1 MDIATAAKFGR
12 VTADGTV
19 FVNTADGE
27 KQVGQYQAGTP
38 SEGLEFF
45 ARKYVDLIVE
55 ADVMLT
61 RFKENRGVPAPAK
74 ILAEKLRTNY
84 ADPKIVGELNLLLQR
99 ADELVV
105 AAAQRGMML
114 TEQRKEQ
121 REATLAKRNEITAA
135 AVALADYTDWK
146 KTTEKFTQ
154 MLATWKELPRFDR
167 KIEQELWKSF
177 SHARSAFDKR
187 RRTHFA
193 QQAKV
198 RSAATAAKNQIVSQ
212 AEALKNSSDWLETAK
227 KFKELMDQWK
237 AAGRIGKGE
246 DELLWARFKTAQ
258 DQFFT
263 RKNEDLAKR
272 KVSQDTNLEKKRG
285 LLVEAEALL
294 PIKDIETA
302 KRSMREIYNRWEK
315 VGHVPRDWMKKLDD
329 RLKIVQNAIDEAV
342 AREASRKDP
351 DKHARANSTI
361 TLFADKIAK
370 LEKELA
376 KANAANDQS
385 KIESIESAIEGQ
397 RMLMQAAEAA
407 LSDFV
412 R

>member
-1 MDIATAAKFGR
+1 MDIATAVKFGR
-12 VTADGTV
+12 VTEDGTV
-19 FVNTADGE
+19 FVNTTDGE

-61 RFKENRGVPAPAK
+61 RFKDNRGVPAPAK
-74 ILAEKLRTNY
+74 VLAEKLRATY
-84 ADPKIVGELNLLLQR
+84 ADPKVVGELNLLLQK
-99 ADELVV
+99 ADELV
-105 AAAQRGMML
+105 AAAAERSVAL

-121 REATLAKRNEITAA
+121 RESTLAKRKEIAA
-135 AVALADYTDWK
+135 EATALADSTEWK
-146 KTTEKFTQ
+146 KTAEKFAQ
-154 MLATWKELPRFDR
+154 MLTTWKELPRFDR
-167 KIEQELWKSF
+167 KIEQELWKTF

-193 QQAKV
+193 QQAKI
-198 RSAATAAKNQIVSQ
+198 RSTATSTKNEIVKK
-212 AEALKNSSDWLETAK
+212 AEALKDSSSWVDTAK
-227 KFKELMDQWK
+227 QYKELMDQWK

-246 DELLWARFKTAQ
+246 DEALWARFKSAQ
-258 DQFFT
+258 DHFFT
-263 RKNEDLAKR
+263 RKTEDLAKR
-272 KVSQDTNLEKKRG
+272 KVSQEGNLEKKRG

-294 PIKDIETA
+294 PISDIEAA
-302 KRSMREIYNRWEK
+302 KRAIRDIYSRWEK
-315 VGHVPRDWMKKLDD
+315 VGHVPREWVKKLDD
-329 RLKIVQNAIDEAV
+329 RLRIVQSAIDEAV

-361 TLFADKIAK
+361 TLFAEKIAK
-370 LEKELA
+370 LEQDLA
-376 KANAANDQS
+376 KAEAAGDQA
-385 KIESIESAIEGQ
+385 KIASITNTISGQ
-397 RMLMQAAEAA
+397 KILMQAAEEV

>member
-1 MDIATAAKFGR
+1 MDITTAVKFGR
-12 VTADGTV
+12 VTEDGTV
-19 FVNTADGE
+19 FVTTADGE

-61 RFKENRGVPAPAK
+61 RFKDNRGVPAPAK
-74 ILAEKLRTNY
+74 ALAEKLRAAY
-84 ADPKIVGELNLLLQR
+84 ADPRVVGELNLLLQR
-99 ADELVV
+99 ADELVA
-105 AAAQRGMML
+105 AAAQRAVAL

-121 REATLAKRNEITAA
+121 RESTLAKRQEIAA
-135 AVALADYTDWK
+135 EAASLADSTDWK
-146 KTTEKFTQ
+146 KTTEKFAQ
-154 MLATWKELPRFDR
+154 MLATWKDLPRFDR
-167 KIEQELWKSF
+167 KIEQDLWKTF

-198 RSAATAAKNQIVSQ
+198 RSTATTVKNEIVKQ
-212 AEALKNSSDWLETAK
+212 AEALKDSTNWVESAK
-227 KFKELMDQWK
+227 QYKELMDQWK

-246 DELLWARFKTAQ
+246 DEALWARFKAAQ
-258 DQFFT
+258 DHFFT

-272 KVSQDTNLEKKRG
+272 KVSQESNLEKKRG

-294 PIKDIETA
+294 PISDIDAA
-302 KRSMREIYNRWEK
+302 KRAIRDIYNRWEK
-315 VGHVPRDWMKKLDD
+315 VGHVPREWVKKLDD
-329 RLKIVQNAIDEAV
+329 RLRIVQSAIDEAV

-361 TLFADKIAK
+361 TLFAEKIAK
-370 LEKELA
+370 LERDLA
-376 KANAANDQS
+376 KAEAAGDQAKIASITNAISGQ
-385 KIESIESAIEGQ
+385 KI
-397 RMLMQAAEAA
+397 LMQAAEEA

>member
-1 MDIATAAKFGR
+1 MDIATAVKHGR
-12 VTADGTV
+12 VTDDGTV
-19 FVNTADGE
+19 YVTTASGE
-27 KQVGQYQAGTP
+27 HKVGQYQAGTP
-38 SEGLEFF
+38 TEGLEFF

-61 RFKENRGVPAPAK
+61 RFKENRGVPGPAK
-74 ILAEKLRTNY
+74 ALAEKLRNTY
-84 ADPKIVGELNLLLQR
+84 AEPNVVGELTLLLQR
-99 ADELVV
+99 ADELV
-105 AAAQRGMML
+105 AAAAERAVVL

-121 REATLAKRNEITAA
+121 REQTLAKRQEIVEKAQS
-135 AVALADYTDWK
+135 LADSTAWK
-146 KTTEKFTQ
+146 QTTEAFAQ

-167 KIEQELWKSF
+167 KIEQDLWKTF

-198 RSAATAAKNQIVSQ
+198 RASASSTKQEIVSK
-212 AEALKNSSDWLETAK
+212 AEALKDSTNWVDTAK
-227 KFKELMDQWK
+227 KYKELMDQWK

-246 DELLWARFKTAQ
+246 DEALWTRFKAAQ
-258 DQFFT
+258 DHFFS

-272 KVSQDTNLEKKRG
+272 KVSQESNLEKKRG

-294 PIKDIETA
+294 PIKNIDAAKKAMRDI
-302 KRSMREIYNRWEK
+302 YHRWEK

-329 RLKIVQNAIDEAV
+329 RLKIVQDAIDEAV
-342 AREASRKDP
+342 ARENSRKDP

-361 TLFADKIAK
+361 SLFAEKITK
-370 LEKELA
+370 LEADLA
-376 KANAANDQS
+376 KAQAAGDQAKVAS
-385 KIESIESAIEGQ
+385 ITTAIESQ
-397 RMLMQAAEAA
+397 RMLMQAAEEA